1 MQLFFFGEC
10 LITNLIFLDYLDIDI
25 IVLILIFYLF
35 FAATVAKFGS
45 GREVGG
51 KKTLLISLIFTPV
64 AGVFYILSSPPR
76 NTLKI
81 THYRCTRC
89 GLEYTDKHR
98 HCPSCRK
105 DGISS
110 RIEKIKM
117 TTY

>member
-1 MQLFFFGEC
+1 
-10 LITNLIFLDYLDIDI
+10 LDYFDIDI

-35 FAATVAKFGS
+35 IAATVAKFGS

-51 KKTLLISLIFTPV
+51 KKTLLVSLAFTPIV
-64 AGVFYILSSPPR
+64 GVFYILSSPKK

-89 GLEYTDKHR
+89 GLEYTDSHR
-98 HCPSCRK
+98 YCPSCHK
-105 DGISS
+105 EGVNS

-117 TTY
+117 ITY